1 MNWLLQIH
9 ATHAV
14 AHAIG
19 ILALVCLVGIA
30 LGSVKVRGIGL
41 GTAGVLFAGI
51 LTGYFSN
58 PVDHATLEFVKEFG
72 LVLFIFTIGLQL
84 GPGFLAALRQQG
96 LGLNALAATVVA
108 LGALTASTPFVSLA
122 LPCSWRPWGSLP
134 ERSSS
139 PPSLAL

>member
-19 ILALVCLVGIA
+19 ILALVCLAEMA

-41 GTAGVLFAGI
+41 GTTGVLFAGT
-51 LTGYFSN
+51 LTGYFSK

-72 LVLFIFTIGLQL
+72 LVLFIFTGARVCFEYQPLGCSDGLL
-84 GPGFLAALRQQG
+84 HHGVSADHVATHPVGPDPRPG
-96 LGLNALAATVVA
+96 LMRMMRCPKVL
-108 LGALTASTPFVSLA
+108 
-122 LPCSWRPWGSLP
+122 
-134 ERSSS
+134 
-139 PPSLAL
+139 

>member
-19 ILALVCLVGIA
+19 VLALVCLAGMA

-51 LTGYFSN
+51 LASVCN
-58 PVDHATLEFVKEFG
+58 
-72 LVLFIFTIGLQL
+72 L
-84 GPGFLAALRQQG
+84 GPVSWTPYASRALR
-96 LGLNALAATVVA
+96 
-108 LGALTASTPFVSLA
+108 ST
-122 LPCSWRPWGSLP
+122 
-134 ERSSS
+134 RSPRRWSRS
-139 PPSLAL
+139 EH